1 MDFDADLPLR
11 PGVNVVTLV
20 ARENPDTTTH
30 RTFIVRRDGPAGE
43 LLQTPKTDD
52 ELSETGAEDD

>member
-1 MDFDADLPLR
+1 MDFEADLPLR

-30 RTFIVRRDGPAGE
+30 RTFIIRRDGPGGE
-43 LLQTPKTDD
+43 LLQTPKTED
-52 ELSETGAEDD
+52 ELSETADDE